1 MSLLKDIFSQIPKI
15 YSGLFSRLKV
25 FLGFPIRPRQLTLA
39 VTYRCNS
46 RCKMCKI
53 WETSPKN
60 ELTLSEIGGI
70 FSGGVL
76 NNLKSVTLTGGEFS
90 LRDDIL
96 EIAKLFI
103 KNCPHLKSINFA
115 TNGLLPQR
123 ITKILYQCLEIA
135 KDLKRAL
142 TFNVAVSLD
151 GIELHQKLRG
161 ITRAYQL
168 TIETVKSLKHLQVKY
183 PNLKVNLQSVIVPEN
198 LSELNLLLEKSKELK
213 TPILFTPLLPS
224 EIYFK
229 NLKNYQEFPRKDEST
244 NFLGDF
250 FQKANLSKVS
260 SFGKSILHAYYYQDL
275 MRIWRGGKRAIP
287 CQAGLDWFFIDNLG
301 NVYPCSVVTEDFKMG
316 NIRES
321 SLKKIW
327 NSERAKKIRE
337 NLKSFPLC
345 KKCTDACGLV
355 INATSDT
362 KFYLFLLKKFIKRLL

>member
-1 MSLLKDIFSQIPKI
+1 MKVLSDILSQMPKVYSSLLSH
-15 YSGLFSRLKV
+15 LKSI
-25 FLGFPIRPRQLTLA
+25 LGFPMKPRQLTLA

-46 RCKMCKI
+46 RCLMCKI
-53 WETSPKN
+53 WQQVPKE
-60 ELTLSEIGGI
+60 ELTLPEIESL
-70 FSGGVL
+70 FSGGIL
-76 NNLKSVTLTGGEFS
+76 NNLESVTLTGGEFS
-90 LRDDIL
+90 LREDIL

-123 ITKILYQCLEIA
+123 ITKILYQCLEIV
-135 KDLKRAL
+135 KDLKKNL

-161 ITRAYQL
+161 IASAYQL
-168 TIETVKSLKHLQVKY
+168 TIETVKSLKNLQVKY
-183 PNLKVNLQSVIVPEN
+183 LNLKVNLQSVIVPEN
-198 LSELNLLLEKSKELK
+198 LSELNLLLEKSEELK

-229 NLKNYQEFPRKDEST
+229 NLKDYQEFPQKDESI
-244 NFLGDF
+244 NFLGNF
-250 FQKANLSKVS
+250 FQKANLSKGGN
-260 SFGKSILHAYYYQDL
+260 FGKSILHAYYYQDL
-275 MRIWRGGKRAIP
+275 MRIWRGKKRAIP
-287 CQAGLDWFFIDNLG
+287 CRAGSDWFFIDNLG

-321 SLKKIW
+321 SLKEIW
-327 NSERAKKIRE
+327 NSERAKKVRE

-345 KKCTDACGLV
+345 QECTDACGLV

-362 KFYLFLLKKFIKRLL
+362 KFYLFFLKEFIERLF